1 MIPNEALMFIDE
13 LTWSNSFPITGI
25 LLSGNFIFEKNTGDC
40 KEEIHFLYS

>member
-25 LLSGNFIFEKNTGDC
+25 LLSGNFIFEANIGTSKS
-40 KEEIHFLYS
+40 KLL